1 MTRTFIHAHHKAI
14 TGTSGRIAAC
24 VLACI
29 ALATSAQTRIDSP
42 AGGWVDAQQAA
53 GFSQD
58 VNYPAN
64 RVNVRPGTP
73 MSAQIR
79 GQVAKSAKAAP
90 AGNTRDKAK
99 GGEEPAPA
107 TLIVNGVALPV
118 EPDEAGRFER
128 PYAFAA
134 GSNSVE
140 LRPPDGSAPKRVQFY
155 HQGSGAGRAR
165 LRIVLSWDSP
175 GTDVDLHV
183 ISPSGGHSFYGQRT
197 IDGGA
202 ALDVDVTTGYGPE
215 IFAASRPL
223 RGTYHVYVN
232 YYGSGE
238 GEGRR
243 AITTAQVAVITE
255 ESTLKETQRVF
266 RVPLRSTG
274 DLQHVASFSVL

>member
-1 MTRTFIHAHHKAI
+1 MTIKIFP
-14 TGTSGRIAAC
+14 IAFCAS
-24 VLACI
+24 ACI
-29 ALATSAQTRIDSP
+29 SLAASAQTRLDTP
-42 AGGWVDAQQAA
+42 TGGWADTQQST
-53 GFSQD
+53 GFTQD

-64 RVNVRPGTP
+64 RVNVKPGTP
-73 MSAQIR
+73 ISAQIR
-79 GQVAKSAKAAP
+79 GHVARLAKA
-90 AGNTRDKAK
+90 G
-99 GGEEPAPA
+99 PA
-107 TLIVNGVALPV
+107 TLVVNGVALPI
-118 EPDEAGRFER
+118 EPDEAGHFER
-128 PYAFAA
+128 PYSFAA

-140 LRPPDGSAPKRVQFY
+140 LRPSDGSTPKRVQFY

-165 LRIVLSWDSP
+165 LRIVLSWDSA
-175 GTDVDLHV
+175 GTDLDLHV
-183 ISPSGGHSFYGQRT
+183 ISPSGAHCFYGQRA

-238 GEGRR
+238 DKGRK
-243 AITTAQVAVITE
+243 AITTAQVAVISE
-255 ESTLKETQRVF
+255 EGSLKETQRVF